1 MNKRTKKFN
10 EKFND
15 YVSDKELAY
24 SSVETES
31 ESSSEDKLE
40 PIFFYTGATN
50 DIPFP

>member
-24 SSVETES
+24 SSVDAES
-31 ESSSEDKLE
+31 ESSSEDELE
-40 PIFFYTGATN
+40 PIYY
-50 DIPFP
+50 